1 MARTIALINY
11 PGAYFKGFTDALQEQ
26 GFNLVW
32 VCINHSDAV
41 YMTHHMS
48 IPENRVLDVNLGFS
62 PLPDDSDLE
71 ECRKSLSSLETED
84 GPRIFDIIQ
93 MDRMLRTKSTAFA
106 MQYMNHCAQA
116 MRTFFRKH
124 QVSLITSGRDSAL
137 QLTSMLVGRQLNIAW
152 VVPTRL
158 RIPRDTYGFCTNHET
173 DTFIQVKDANPEK
186 DREWAIEVLAKFD
199 DASQK
204 PALKI
209 AAQSLKDTL
218 KLLKPHFIA
227 FKDLL
232 KRSWLDK
239 GNDFSRYTIPKII
252 KMYVDRRINM
262 LMFNIYKPW
271 KKPGTSPYCIYALHT
286 QPESSIDVAGS
297 YFSDQLGLIQFIARS
312 LPITHEL
319 YVKIHPT
326 DIDGKRLKFYKAIQ
340 AIPGVRLIHNDLD
353 SRELINRCDIIFAL
367 TGTIGY
373 EGGLMGK
380 SVITFANN
388 YYNEL
393 PTVHYC
399 EAPPQLPMLINSVL
413 NKPVPENE
421 AIREHIIKFLSIY
434 RSRVFD
440 GEVNRMY
447 GANPRALLETDN
459 QTLKIAYETL
469 FEKLV
474 RQQSE
479 T

>member
-11 PGAYFKGFTDALQEQ
+11 PGCYFKGFADALKEQ

-41 YMTHHMS
+41 YMTHEMS
-48 IPENRVLDVNLGFS
+48 IPESQVLDVNLGFS
-62 PLPDDSDLE
+62 PLSDDFDLE
-71 ECRKSLSSLETED
+71 ECRKNLSSLETED

-93 MDRMLRTKSTAFA
+93 MDRMLRTKSTPFSL
-106 MQYMNHCAQA
+106 QYINHCAQA
-116 MRTFFRKH
+116 MRSFFCKH
-124 QVSLITSGRDSAL
+124 QVSLISSGRDSAL

-173 DTFIQVKDANPEK
+173 NTFIQLKDANPGK

-199 DASQK
+199 DPSQK

-209 AAQSLKDTL
+209 AAQSFKDVL
-218 KLLKPHFIA
+218 KLRNSHFMA
-227 FKDLL
+227 FKKLY
-232 KRSWLDK
+232 KRSLLDK

-271 KKPGTSPYCIYALHT
+271 KKTGSGPFCIYALHT

-326 DIDGKRLKFYKAIQ
+326 DIDGKNLKFYRAIQ
-340 AIPGVRLIHNDLD
+340 SIPGVRLIHNDLD
-353 SRELINRCDIIFAL
+353 SGTLINRCDIIFAL
-367 TGTIGY
+367 TGTIGF

-380 SVITFANN
+380 RVITFANN

-399 EAPPQLPMLINSVL
+399 EAPPKLPMLINSIL
-413 NKPVPENE
+413 NKPAPNHE
-421 AIREHIIKFLSIY
+421 AIRENILRFLSIY

-440 GEVNRMY
+440 GEVNRMF
-447 GANPRALLETDN
+447 GANPSALLDTDN
-459 QTLKIAYETL
+459 QTLKIAYEIL
-469 FEKLV
+469 FKKLV
-474 RQQSE
+474 GQQSE